1 MSYKLLY
8 HHKVKQDDLPLI
20 DSSIKKRIFTT
31 IESRLTTEPQQYGK
45 PLRKPLSGYWKLRIG
60 DYRVVYKIVK
70 KEVWILAILHR
81 EKIYPFAI
89 ERAKE

>member
-1 MSYKLLY
+1 M
-8 HHKVKQDDLPLI
+8 I